1 MDAIETSLSNAQQRI
16 GELEVRHL
24 IDEVA
29 LHLLEVKLAELA
41 IRVAQ
46 LESIVA
52 EPSEAQ
58 EIGNVVE
65 WM

>member
-1 MDAIETSLSNAQQRI
+1 M
-16 GELEVRHL
+16 RHL

>member
-1 MDAIETSLSNAQQRI
+1 M
-16 GELEVRHL
+16 RHL

-29 LHLLEVKLAELA
+29 VHLLEVKLAELA
-41 IRVAQ
+41 MRVAQ

-52 EPSEAQ
+52 EQSETQ
-58 EIGNVVE
+58 EIGTVVE